1 MMRVGI
7 IGLGTIGRAHAA
19 SYLKIDEAQIV
30 AVADLRADELCAD
43 PSLDR
48 LLPPGREAI
57 AWYQDYRKLLASEEL
72 DCVDICLPTYL
83 HAEAAIAALESGLPT
98 LCEKPM
104 ALRLEDCDAMIE
116 AAAQAGKPLMVA
128 QCLRFWNE
136 YELIRTSTGADGYG
150 KLLSMQL
157 WRGSATP
164 STQSWM
170 RDASLSGG
178 AILDLHIHDVD
189 YIQYALGLPQRVY
202 AQGGCSVSPK
212 RGYDYVLASFDYGQG
227 LQVSAT
233 AHWADVNLPF
243 AYRAHVRYE
252 QAYLQMDSSQ
262 EPLLR
267 IYRQEG
273 EPEAPQLVGDDAYTN
288 EIRYFCEVA
297 RSGHEPERCTPLAA
311 RNAVGLVMAEIA
323 SIERGLPVEV
333 SEFVRS

>member
-7 IGLGTIGRAHAA
+7 IGLGTIGRAHAT
-19 SYLKIDEAQIV
+19 SYTKLDEAQIV
-30 AVADLRADELCAD
+30 AVADLRAEELRAD
-43 PSLDR
+43 ASLDR

-57 AWYQDYRKLLASEEL
+57 TWYEDYRDLLSSEEL

-83 HAEAAIAALESGLPT
+83 HAEAAIAALESGLPA

-116 AAAQAGKPLMVA
+116 AAAKAQKPLMVA

-136 YELIRTSTGADGYG
+136 YELIRTSADAERYG

-164 STQSWM
+164 SAQSWM

-189 YIQYALGLPQRVY
+189 YVQYALGLPKRVY
-202 AQGGCSVSPK
+202 AQGGCSVSPE
-212 RGYDYVLASFDYGQG
+212 RGYDYVLASYDYGKG
-227 LQVSAT
+227 LQVSAA
-233 AHWADVNLPF
+233 AHWADVSLPF

-252 QAYLQMDSSQ
+252 QAYLQMDSSH

-267 IYRQEG
+267 IYRRAG
-273 EPEAPQLVGDDAYTN
+273 EPELPQLAGDDAYTN
-288 EIRYFCEVA
+288 EIRYFCEAA
-297 RSGHEPERCTPLAA
+297 RRGSAPARCTPLAA

-323 SIERGLPVEV
+323 SIERGVPVEV
-333 SEFVRS
+333 TEFVRS